1 MTAKKATED
10 VTKAVAA
17 VPGARTKRAIG
28 ATKNGSDITRAR
40 RISAMSMRLKG
51 EPWSAIAKHLGVSDT
66 RARDIVR
73 NLLREAENE
82 SAEDMRELENLRL
95 DVAQAAIWP
104 QVKKGNLGAV
114 AEFVKIS
121 KRRADMNGLDQ
132 PQRVVV
138 TGEIR
143 ANMEEALLELERV
156 LAEGAGVEVPAEVV
170 DAEIVAEDEDGHAA

>member
-10 VTKAVAA
+10 VSAA
-17 VPGARTKRAIG
+17 LAKTPGSLTRQSRGTPKG
-28 ATKNGSDITRAR
+28 GKELTRAR
-40 RISAMSMRLKG
+40 RIQALNMRTKG
-51 EPWSAIAKHLGVSDT
+51 QTWPEIAKALGISET
-66 RARDIVR
+66 WAQTIVR
-73 NLLREAENE
+73 NLLREAESENI
-82 SAEDMRELENLRL
+82 EDLRALENARL

-104 QVKKGNLGAV
+104 QVKKGSLGAV

-143 ANMEEALLELERV
+143 ASMETALLELEGV
-156 LAEGAGVEVPAEVV
+156 LNAVGIEVPEAEVV
-170 DAEIVAEDEDGHAA
+170 DAEIVEDEDGHAA